1 MHQCIIALLFCLLHF
16 AHFLHLYTSIIV
28 SPRLFHPFH
37 TLSFTLILKGVM
49 NCDEDPKIGFLYE
62 VFSIIACLSGNLHE
76 NCNYTYWQSQ
86 GSYRV
91 LKFAQQ
97 FSRPGKNIGKV
108 LRVFFESYK
117 RNFFCAGQI
126 LFNLI
131 CTFAA
136 HHGNAFFFLHFLKV
150 SICHLFD
157 NLEYGKRNYCF
168 GKSLE
173 KGLAFWIQKSVWT
186 L

>member
-1 MHQCIIALLFCLLHF
+1 M
-16 AHFLHLYTSIIV
+16 
-28 SPRLFHPFH
+28 
-37 TLSFTLILKGVM
+37 
-49 NCDEDPKIGFLYE
+49 KIQRQVFLYQ
-62 VFSIIACLSGNLHE
+62 VFSIIAYLSGNLHE
-76 NCNYTYWQSQ
+76 NCNYTYMQSQ

-117 RNFFCAGQI
+117 RNFFLCWP
-126 LFNLI
+126 NLI
-131 CTFAA
+131 QSHLYVCSTSWKC
-136 HHGNAFFFLHFLKV
+136 FFFFHFIKV
-150 SICHLFD
+150 SIYHLFDID

-168 GKSLE
+168 GKSVE
-173 KGLAFWIQKSVWT
+173 KGLEFWIQKSVRT